1 MFKYIDCSEMKENDK
16 WLFCDH
22 FRPFFGHLYDYTSN
36 NWGSDNHFEVLNRSK
51 PWLNQKLWLK
61 MQIFPSPFSCYT
73 IEKDTFTSC
82 IYGFVRVLCHNCC
95 TNHDSDLFSASKW
108 VSETQ
113 FCEIFSYRCYKIGQ
127 KWSWNGHLSDSNLMI
142 NLWFSQDLS
151 WPPGTFCVVYFEPIK
166 ILTH

>member
-1 MFKYIDCSEMKENDK
+1 MAVLKPFLAIF
-16 WLFCDH
+16 WQLCDH
-22 FRPFFGHLYDYTSN
+22 ILQD
-36 NWGSDNHFEVLNRSK
+36 WGSDGHVEVLNRSK
-51 PWLNQKLWLK
+51 PWLIQRLWLK
-61 MQIFPSPFSCYT
+61 MQIFPFLVFCD
-73 IEKDTFTSC
+73 IVEKKSSVLFDFLFC
-82 IYGFVRVLCHNCC
+82 ILCHNYCI
-95 TNHDSDLFSASKW
+95 NHDSDLFSASKW